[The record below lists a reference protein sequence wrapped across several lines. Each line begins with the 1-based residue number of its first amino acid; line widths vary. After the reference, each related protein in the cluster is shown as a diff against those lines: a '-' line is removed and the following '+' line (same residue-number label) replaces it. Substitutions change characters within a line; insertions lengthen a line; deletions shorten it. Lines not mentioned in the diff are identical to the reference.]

1 MSFIGANFPDDYRD
15 PPGFWAS
22 AADDLASDLTEATQ
36 AISKLYENLEAEMS
50 VLDEKLAALM
60 DLAADREASSD
71 DINDAEALKA
81 RMQAALRVLQGGV
94 A

>member
-1 MSFIGANFPDDYRD
+1 MSFIGPNLPDDYRD

-22 AADDLASDLTEATQ
+22 AADELAGDLTDISE
-36 AISKLYENLEAEMS
+36 AISKLYENLEAEMC
-50 VLDEKLAALM
+50 VIDEKLAAFM
-60 DLAADREASSD
+60 DLAADTEASSD
-71 DINDAEALKA
+71 DIDNAEALKG